1 MPAFAQM
8 ESETKIQ
15 SVVALPRPACF
26 CLEQSLFCGQA
37 FRWER
42 KEGAFFGVAGDR
54 VLTVAQ
60 TEAQLLF
67 YNASGRDVREFWV
80 PYFSLDEDYPA
91 VNALFARDPLLREAG
106 KAAGGIRILRQDPWE
121 ALCSFIFSSNNNI
134 PRITGMIRRFCR
146 LFGQELEAG
155 AHGFPPP
162 DQIAGLSP
170 EALAPVRA
178 GFRAKYVLD
187 AAQKAAAGGLDLQK
201 IAALPLDE
209 ARRLLMTIKG
219 VGPKVADCVL
229 LFGYHR
235 LEALPKDVWINRALA
250 AAYPG
255 GLPDFIRPFAG
266 IAQQQLF
273 HYARTTGAF
282 S

>member
-60 TEAQLLF
+60 TETQLLF
-67 YNASGRDVREFWV
+67 YNASRRDVREFWV

-134 PRITGMIRRFCR
+134 PRITGMISRFFLR
-146 LFGQELEAG
+146 IQVTDRPG
-155 AHGFPPP
+155 ALAN
-162 DQIAGLSP
+162 IAGILGNNGVSI
-170 EALAPVRA
+170 EQVVQKKSHNGVAELVIITDNVRERYFNDALRILEGMSVI
-178 GFRAKYVLD
+178 
-187 AAQKAAAGGLDLQK
+187 QE
-201 IAALPLDE
+201 IS
-209 ARRLLMTIKG
+209 
-219 VGPKVADCVL
+219 
-229 LFGYHR
+229 GY
-235 LEALPKDVWINRALA
+235 
-250 AAYPG
+250 
-255 GLPDFIRPFAG
+255 IRVYG
-266 IAQQQLF
+266 
-273 HYARTTGAF
+273 
-282 S
+282 

>member
-60 TEAQLLF
+60 TETQLLF
-67 YNASGRDVREFWV
+67 YNASRRDVREFWV

-106 KAAGGIRILRQDPWE
+106 LDVAVLGTALYRSADPREDISRI
-121 ALCSFIFSSNNNI
+121 
-134 PRITGMIRRFCR
+134 
-146 LFGQELEAG
+146 
-155 AHGFPPP
+155 H
-162 DQIAGLSP
+162 
-170 EALAPVRA
+170 
-178 GFRAKYVLD
+178 
-187 AAQKAAAGGLDLQK
+187 
-201 IAALPLDE
+201 ALP
-209 ARRLLMTIKG
+209 
-219 VGPKVADCVL
+219 
-229 LFGYHR
+229 
-235 LEALPKDVWINRALA
+235 
-250 AAYPG
+250 
-255 GLPDFIRPFAG
+255 
-266 IAQQQLF
+266 
-273 HYARTTGAF
+273 
-282 S
+282 